1 MYNPRKTRLTYTT
14 RKTCLIKKDK
24 ILSKNQFFF
33 STLKTDTKL
42 GDFLPQ
48 FKDIKNSFT
57 DIHLD
62 QNPQLLIY

>member
-1 MYNPRKTRLTYTT
+1 MYNTRKTRLTYAT
-14 RKTCLIKKDK
+14 RKTFLIKKDK
-24 ILSKNQFFF
+24 ILLKNQFFF

-42 GDFLPQ
+42 GNFLPQ